1 MHISQDLCNQNQEL
15 YHTKQIMRDDT
26 ICAVATAIGG
36 AIAIIRVSGPEAI
49 SATDR
54 IFSKPLSQA
63 GGQTLHYGWII
74 APAGGVEGEGEVV
87 DEVMVSVFR
96 APHSYTGE
104 DATEISCHGS
114 RYIVNRVMQL
124 LIEGGCRQALGGEF
138 TQRAFLAGKLDL
150 SQAEAVAD
158 LIASSNRAAHHTAMN
173 QLRGSV
179 STELA
184 TLRDQL
190 LRMTS
195 LLELELDFSDHE
207 ELEFADRSELQQ
219 LSHTILAHLQHLA
232 STFAAGS
239 AIKEGIPVAIVGKT
253 NVGKSTL
260 LNQLVGEERA
270 IVSSVHGT
278 TRDVIED
285 CITIEGICFRMI
297 DTAGLR
303 STTDEVEQ
311 IGIGRTFRKLSEA
324 SIVLWVVDEVPTP
337 EEVADMENRCRDKQ
351 LIIVN
356 NKTDIANLTPTLR
369 QLIASHKDGS
379 LDIIGISAR
388 QGESIPALRQAILR
402 AAHLPDLS
410 SSDAIISSARHY
422 DALRQAEAHLSRV
435 IEGLDSGLSGDLLS
449 EDLRLCLHSLG
460 EITGQETF
468 SSSAVLENIFSHF
481 CVGK

>member
-1 MHISQDLCNQNQEL
+1 MKNPN
-15 YHTKQIMRDDT
+15 TDT
-26 ICAVATAIGG
+26 ICAIATATGG
-36 AIAIIRVSGPEAI
+36 AIGIVRVSGPEAI
-49 SATDR
+49 AITCR
-54 IFSKPLSQA
+54 VFSRDISYVKSH
-63 GGQTLHYGWII
+63 TIHYGNII
-74 APAGGVEGEGEVV
+74 DTDGTVI
-87 DEVMVSVFR
+87 DEVLVSVFR

-104 DATEISCHGS
+104 DSVEISCHGS
-114 RYIVNRVMQL
+114 RYVMAMVVRR
-124 LIEGGCRQALGGEF
+124 LIQEGCRHAAAGEY
-138 TQRAFLAGKLDL
+138 TQRAFLNGRLDL
-150 SQAEAVAD
+150 TQAEAVAD
-158 LIASSNRAAHHTAMN
+158 LIASTNKATHHIAIG
-173 QLRGSV
+173 QLRGTITDSL
-179 STELA
+179 SQ
-184 TLRDQL
+184 LRDRL
-190 LRMTS
+190 LEMTS
-195 LLELELDFSDHE
+195 LVELELDFSDHE

-324 SIVLWVVDEVPTP
+324 AIVLWVVDEVPTP

-356 NKTDIANLTPTLR
+356 NKTDIADLTPTLR

-435 IEGLDSGLSGDLLS
+435 IVGLDSGLSGDLLS

-481 CVGK
+481 CIGK